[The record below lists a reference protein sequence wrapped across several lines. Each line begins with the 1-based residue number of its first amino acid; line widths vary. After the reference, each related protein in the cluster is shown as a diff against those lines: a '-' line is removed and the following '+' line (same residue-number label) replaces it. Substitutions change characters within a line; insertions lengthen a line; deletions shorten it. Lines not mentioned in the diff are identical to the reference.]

1 MHSLASWPA
10 YVSALLPEGRYLFS
24 RCYFVSR
31 LWYNIE
37 WFHNYAFTIFV
48 LYRFF
53 ILKVLCSK
61 WSLFIDSLCHDFSRF
76 YWTWSVGYW
85 CSALWWRSFH
95 MSLVMTHHQSD
106 SRKRTLN
113 FWYNLGKCTSVFE
126 IPSLS
131 NFYCNFMSTVNVSTS
146 FMHVS
151 FYVVNMKM
159 KKIVDINDILL
170 MWPRICLVA

>member
-1 MHSLASWPA
+1 MIMRRKYHAWLSFVASVRFGTAARGPIL
-10 YVSALLPEGRYLFS
+10 VS
-24 RCYFVSR
+24 RCYFVNR

-131 NFYCNFMSTVNVSTS
+131 NFYCNFMSTVKR
-146 FMHVS
+146 
-151 FYVVNMKM
+151 FYF
-159 KKIVDINDILL
+159 IYA
-170 MWPRICLVA
+170 C